1 VSTATHTVDLNADV
15 GESSPDADD
24 GLVPLV
30 STVHIA
36 CGFHAGNAETMRHV
50 VERAVESGVAVG
62 AHPSYPDPDGFG
74 RRELQRPPERVAED
88 VVQQV
93 GALDAMARWCGTRV
107 VSVKAHG
114 ALYHRMATDAECA
127 AAVAD
132 ALSSVYASLS
142 VVLPAEVGDGA
153 VTEARAA
160 VAAFGFATRSEGFCD
175 RGYHRDGSLVARE
188 EPGALIAQPDL
199 AARQA
204 CGLTLDHSVECVEGT
219 AITLRPDT
227 LCIHGDTP
235 GAPAIASAVRRAL
248 EAADVRVAA
257 FRAGI

>member
-1 VSTATHTVDLNADV
+1 VTTPAHTVDLNADV
-15 GESSPDADD
+15 GESSPGADD

-36 CGFHAGNAETMRHV
+36 CGVHAGDAETMRHV

-62 AHPSYPDPDGFG
+62 AHPSYPDREGFG
-74 RRELQRPPERVAED
+74 RRELHRPPERIAED

-114 ALYHRMATDAECA
+114 ALYHRIATDAECA
-127 AAVAD
+127 AAVAE

-153 VTEARAA
+153 ASAAREA
-160 VAAFGFATRSEGFCD
+160 VAAFGFSSRSEGFCD
-175 RGYHRDGSLVARE
+175 RGYRRDGSLVART
-188 EPGALIAQPDL
+188 EPGALITEPDL

-204 CGLTLDHSVECVEGT
+204 CSLAIDHAVESVEGT
-219 AITLRPDT
+219 SITLRPDT

-235 GAPAIASAVRRAL
+235 GAAAIAAAVRRAL
-248 EAADVRVAA
+248 ESADVRVAP
-257 FRAGI
+257 FLAGI